1 MNMPIVIVISPQ
13 SKKDLQ
19 LPGRG
24 NWGENL
30 DYHHLQMDEVEINLF
45 EVWKSI
51 ISDLW
56 QQTEGTWLLFRG
68 GGEKLVVW
76 AFLLLSKFFTR
87 ENYSFELC
95 LLSRF
100 FTKSKRRGF
109 PYPQQKTSPGDEDE
123 RRADQID
130 HGEDWGNSGRFRLLQ
145 VSVCQVM
152 LHFIMVIFGSYRK
165 L

>member
-1 MNMPIVIVISPQ
+1 MMNMPIVISPQ

-19 LPGRG
+19 LPRRG

-30 DYHHLQMDEVEINLF
+30 DYHHLQMNEVEINLWSF
-45 EVWKSI
+45 EKYYFRPVATNWRNMAAIQRRRWETRCLSI
-51 ISDLW
+51 
-56 QQTEGTWLLFRG
+56 F
-68 GGEKLVVW
+68 
-76 AFLLLSKFFTR
+76 AFEQFFMR

-95 LLSRF
+95 LLSKF

-109 PYPQQKTSPGDEDE
+109 PYPQQKTSPGDEVE
-123 RRADQID
+123 RRADRVD
-130 HGEDWGNSGRFRLLQ
+130 HEEDWENSGRFRLLQ